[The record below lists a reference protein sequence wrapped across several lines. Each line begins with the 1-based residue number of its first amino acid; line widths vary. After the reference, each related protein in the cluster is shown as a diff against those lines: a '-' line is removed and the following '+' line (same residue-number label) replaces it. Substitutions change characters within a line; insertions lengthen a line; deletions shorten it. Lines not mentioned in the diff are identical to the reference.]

1 MMTEN
6 HKVAE
11 YPQGISEEEF
21 NKITGKGGKVLVD
34 VFTSWC
40 GPCKRVK
47 PIFQELASEKEDITF
62 VSLDLDYTR
71 WIGEKYDIHAIP
83 TFLFFK
89 DGQMIYKHLG
99 GMFKSGFENMIEEK
113 F

>member
-1 MMTEN
+1 MTKQ
-6 HKVAE
+6 HKVME
-11 YPQGISEEEF
+11 YPEGISEEEF
-21 NKITGKGGKVLVD
+21 SDTVKSGNVLVD

-47 PIFQELASEKEDITF
+47 PIFQELSLEYENVKF
-62 VSLDLDYTR
+62 VSLDLDNTR

-89 DGQMIYKHLG
+89 DGQMIYLHLG
-99 GMFKSGFENMIEEK
+99 GLFKDGFVSMIKEK

>member
-1 MMTEN
+1 MTES
-6 HKVAE
+6 KVAE
-11 YPQGISEEEF
+11 YEVIEETEF
-21 NKITGKGGKVLVD
+21 NNVDGNNGKVLID
-34 VFTSWC
+34 VFTVWC

-47 PIFQELASEKEDITF
+47 PIFQELSLEYDDIKF
-62 VSLDLDYTR
+62 VSLDLDQNR

-89 DGQMIYKHLG
+89 DGEMVYKHLG
-99 GMFKSGFENMIEEK
+99 GMFKDGFISMIKDK

>member
-1 MMTEN
+1 MTE
-6 HKVAE
+6 HKVKE
-11 YPQGISEEEF
+11 FPNGINEEKFNEIVGKSE
-21 NKITGKGGKVLVD
+21 KVLVD

-47 PIFQELASEKEDITF
+47 PIFKELSLEYNDITF
-62 VSLDLDYTR
+62 VSLDLDYAN

-89 DGQMIYKHLG
+89 DGMMIYKHLG
-99 GMFKSGFENMIEEK
+99 GMFKDGFVRMIKDK

>member
-1 MMTEN
+1 MTEN

-11 YPQGISEEEF
+11 YPEGISEVEF
-21 NKITGKGGKVLVD
+21 NKIVGNGSKVLVD

-40 GPCKRVK
+40 MPCKRVK
-47 PIFQELASEKEDITF
+47 PIFQELSLEYDDIKF
-62 VSLDLDYTR
+62 VSLDLDHTR

-89 DGQMIYKHLG
+89 EGKNIYKHLG
-99 GMFKSGFENMIEEK
+99 GMFKDGFVNMIKEK